1 MKVVLFVA
9 VFVLAFLAVPSQA
22 TPVGGFL
29 AIQGGDTTLGQTFVT
44 FLCDIVAAKP
54 CPGGSGNFF
63 VGGAAVQ
70 TGSFIPYAN
79 DTGFVKS
86 LDFTTQKPNTA
97 ISVSNF
103 LTFNPAGTVIPP
115 DIALDLT
122 FIQLGTSGQAQCAAP
137 ANPNQTP
144 SQTCTP
150 IFASLINP
158 MSDPLGLSPL
168 NLANTPS
175 GSTASFAV
183 MGNARRIST
192 NEISPFNG
200 TFSVTFTSTP
210 GTTDGSYQAVLAALN
225 TGGTI
230 SSSYSATFNATI
242 IPEPETVALVL
253 GGLLILVGSARR
265 SRFRRRAVTR
275 T

>member
-1 MKVVLFVA
+1 MKIVLFIA
-9 VFVLAFLAVPSQA
+9 VFALAVLAPMRSEA
-22 TPVGGFL
+22 TPISGNL

-44 FLCDIVAAKP
+44 FLCDIVSAQP

-63 VGGAAVQ
+63 VGGTLAQ

-86 LDFTTQKPNTA
+86 LDFTTLKPNTA

-103 LTFNPAGTVIPP
+103 LTFNPAGTVMPP

-122 FIQLGTSGQAQCAAP
+122 FILLGTSGQAQCAAP
-137 ANPNQTP
+137 ANPNQVP
-144 SQTCTP
+144 AQTCTP

-158 MSDPLGLSPL
+158 TSNPLGLSPL
-168 NLANTPS
+168 NFANTPS
-175 GSTASFAV
+175 GSTTSFAV

-192 NEISPFNG
+192 GELSPFNG

-210 GTTDGSYQAVLAALN
+210 GTTNGSYQAVLAALN
-225 TGGTI
+225 TGGTVT
-230 SSSYSATFNATI
+230 STYSATFNATI
-242 IPEPETVALVL
+242 IPEPGTWALAL
-253 GGLLILVGSARR
+253 GGMLILAGSVRR
-265 SRFRRRAVTR
+265 NRFRRRP
-275 T
+275 